1 MSAILG
7 HAPPPR
13 LDRLVRDIETA
24 ILSGDR
30 QRQSDLL
37 TRSADLLT
45 RRWSRLA
52 PPDKPGFDT
61 LLAGLLDQVDERA
74 RATFAR
80 HLTPLRRAPRQAAT
94 RLARDPS
101 AAVALSLLENCPSF
115 DEAWLLDLLESLG
128 EGHRRAIAR
137 RRAVGAALC
146 EALVGRGEAE
156 VEATLLGNP
165 GADLPAALVSAL
177 VPKAERCAP
186 IALALAGR
194 RDLTEADRATLVRF
208 AHAAALAGLRADHGD
223 DGDGDG
229 AEALLEGVA
238 RTFAAPV
245 PPDRAACH
253 AGAAVIAGR
262 AGGFGAAPAA
272 TARLAQW
279 VALRRLEDVVAVL
292 ARDAGLPVGVLIACT
307 EGEDARAL
315 ALILR
320 GLGHP
325 WSLLKALL
333 RHPRRPEPS
342 PDTMAALHSLH
353 AETTGTTAR
362 RIARYAAVRIGLPA
376 FVAPHEG
383 DGGHGAAAGAP
394 VPPTAHRG
402 SRDGGPPHA

>member
-1 MSAILG
+1 MSAVLG

-13 LDRLVRDIETA
+13 LDRLVRDIEAA

-30 QRQSDLL
+30 ERQSDLL

-52 PPDKPGFDT
+52 PPEKPGFDT

-137 RRAVGAALC
+137 RRSVGAALC
-146 EALVGRGEAE
+146 EALIGRGEAG
-156 VEATLLGNP
+156 VAAALLGNP
-165 GADLPAALVSAL
+165 GADLPAAVVSAL
-177 VPKAERCAP
+177 VPRAEHCEA
-186 IALALAGR
+186 IAQALAGR
-194 RDLTEADRATLVRF
+194 PDLTEADRTTLVRF

-223 DGDGDG
+223 DGAG

-272 TARLAQW
+272 TARLIQW

-292 ARDAGLPVGVLIACT
+292 AGTPACRW
-307 EGEDARAL
+307 GC
-315 ALILR
+315 
-320 GLGHP
+320 
-325 WSLLKALL
+325 
-333 RHPRRPEPS
+333 
-342 PDTMAALHSLH
+342 
-353 AETTGTTAR
+353 
-362 RIARYAAVRIGLPA
+362 
-376 FVAPHEG
+376 
-383 DGGHGAAAGAP
+383 
-394 VPPTAHRG
+394 
-402 SRDGGPPHA
+402 